1 MGSVSSNLSRLHFTG
16 TIAATDQT
24 QAIIDN
30 DAANSGAG
38 RRWSLIANPF
48 PSFLNANTNADTLII
63 F

>member
-1 MGSVSSNLSRLHFTG
+1 MEEQAFSFHRNYRYNR
-16 TIAATDQT
+16 QT

-30 DAANSGAG
+30 DAANAGAG

-48 PSFLNANTNADTLII
+48 PSYLMQIDNANASNN